1 MFKKLSVGFKLLV
14 FGLVMVVP
22 TLLLG
27 KIFIDRVN
35 SDIGFSQKELVGTV
49 YVKAIW
55 PLLESGVDFQN
66 PNFNS
71 KNMKQL
77 SIVDTNIGEALGSR
91 KHHQAFVQAV
101 DKISTSTDQK
111 QATQSAVSALMAL
124 LSGVSQ
130 ESNLILDPDLDSYFV
145 MDVVTLRLPELLT
158 SQDELYNLVIPQ
170 KGAVSGLN
178 HIRISSALR
187 AFTLRGDAVLA
198 SSQLAMAAVAN
209 SQTEQALKAATG
221 NFAAHQR
228 EVTKIV
234 TAMLQGNANVDS
246 LQQSYK
252 AAAEQLENSAST
264 LWRVSHQELE
274 RLLTKR
280 VDGFEYVLKR
290 QLKISLGALALA
302 CAIGFFI
309 SKSLTSALTHAR
321 RRRLEFAQ
329 VLEERVGS
337 IVQTLVVSSTQLD
350 GSSQTLTQA
359 AQIANSEMRTATES
373 ASVVEAKMIAI
384 RPGTEQLVSSIEQ
397 VSKDIELAAQGSRK
411 AAERSDIARAR
422 ITSLQEATQRIGSII
437 GIIDDIASQTQ
448 LLALNATIEA
458 ARAGESGRGF
468 AVVAGE
474 VKALANQTTKLT
486 ADVSSQINDIQIA
499 TDFASDH
506 IKDMGTMVGNISDRS
521 VAIAAAIEEQSA
533 STADISR
540 GILDATSHS
549 EQASKSAI
557 NAEDALMTANASA
570 LEVSTASGQVR
581 LQSDNLRRDFASFL
595 VQLRTEDSA
604 AA

>member
-55 PLLESGVDFQN
+55 PLLESGVDFQK

-170 KGAVSGLN
+170 KGAVSDLN

-198 SSQLAMAAVAN
+198 SSQLAMAAVAD

-309 SKSLTSALTHAR
+309 SKSLTSALAHAR

-329 VLEERVGS
+329 ILEERVGS

-359 AQIANSEMRTATES
+359 AQIANSEMRTATAS

-474 VKALANQTTKLT
+474 VKALANQTTRLT

>member
-1 MFKKLSVGFKLLV
+1 
-14 FGLVMVVP
+14 
-22 TLLLG
+22 
-27 KIFIDRVN
+27 
-35 SDIGFSQKELVGTV
+35 
-49 YVKAIW
+49 
-55 PLLESGVDFQN
+55 
-66 PNFNS
+66 
-71 KNMKQL
+71 
-77 SIVDTNIGEALGSR
+77 
-91 KHHQAFVQAV
+91 
-101 DKISTSTDQK
+101 
-111 QATQSAVSALMAL
+111 
-124 LSGVSQ
+124 
-130 ESNLILDPDLDSYFV
+130 
-145 MDVVTLRLPELLT
+145 
-158 SQDELYNLVIPQ
+158 
-170 KGAVSGLN
+170 
-178 HIRISSALR
+178 
-187 AFTLRGDAVLA
+187 
-198 SSQLAMAAVAN
+198 
-209 SQTEQALKAATG
+209 
-221 NFAAHQR
+221 
-228 EVTKIV
+228 
-234 TAMLQGNANVDS
+234 
-246 LQQSYK
+246 
-252 AAAEQLENSAST
+252 
-264 LWRVSHQELE
+264 
-274 RLLTKR
+274 
-280 VDGFEYVLKR
+280 
-290 QLKISLGALALA
+290 
-302 CAIGFFI
+302 
-309 SKSLTSALTHAR
+309 
-321 RRRLEFAQ
+321 
-329 VLEERVGS
+329 
-337 IVQTLVVSSTQLD
+337 VQTLVVSSTQLD

-359 AQIANSEMRTATES
+359 AQIANSEMRTATAS

-474 VKALANQTTKLT
+474 VKALANQTTRLT